1 MVGLVLIVLGF
12 CAFGYGGYKL
22 AIFFADCIFPSTK
35 QSTYTFIDNSVHHH
49 HHEHKN
55 IHLIDEQTK
64 ENILNN
70 LN

>member
-1 MVGLVLIVLGF
+1 MGVLIFIVFGF
-12 CAFGYGGYKL
+12 FAFGYAGYKI
-22 AIFFADCIFPSTK
+22 ATCIFDFIFPAPK
-35 QSTYTFIDNSVHHH
+35 KSTYTFIDNSVHHH

-55 IHLIDEQTK
+55 IHIIDEETK